1 MTRLRKMML
10 EELQGRNCSEGTTRN
25 LAGRL
30 DSFEARLLPKGNGF
44 LATAKRSMDTP
55 TRHGA
60 DQEALNRMLTFL
72 GPLRDRVATGQ
83 PSR

>member
-10 EELQGRNCSEGTTRN
+10 EGLQGRNYSEGTRN

-60 DQEALNRMLTFL
+60 GQEALNRMLTFL